1 MTRKETTKY
10 VAKVPIGNNKYRY
23 FYDKK
28 EYDAYL
34 NNSKTSV
41 NKQEKKPSIKSLI
54 NDMADKT
61 IGALGDV
68 CKKGEATVN
77 KFIKSVDKAMSD
89 TEAAVKK
96 GVDKAA
102 KDAEVAVRSGANK
115 ATKEAGKLADKVNKA
130 VNDYIYKA
138 DKGNMYDMNSSTHDE
153 KVKQVEQTKEW
164 QDIVKRKDPEYVKKN
179 KETGEYEYLIDDYIL
194 KKKHPILDIAEDLA
208 YGRNVDTHEITKD
221 SASAAV
227 KDYIKAGIHGAQMT
241 MAVMGG
247 ILMTKFKFQ
256 QGSYDEEAEA
266 LETMVENGK
275 EELDKAMKRSQQM
288 SESDVQDAVKEVL
301 DNSVIAGNYDEAS
314 VEAAVKK
321 AVKELEKQKR

>member
-34 NNSKTSV
+34 HNSKKTA
-41 NKQEKKPSIKSLI
+41 NKPEKDFSIKTLI
-54 NDMADKT
+54 SGMADKT
-61 IGALGDV
+61 LGALGDA
-68 CKKGEATVN
+68 CKKGEETVN
-77 KFIKSVDKAMSD
+77 KFIKSVDKAMND
-89 TEAAVKK
+89 TEAAVKS
-96 GVDKAA
+96 GVDKAV

-115 ATKEAGKLADKVNKA
+115 ATKEVGNLADKVNKA

-138 DKGNMYDMNSSTHDE
+138 DKDNMYDMNSSTHDE
-153 KVKQVEQTKEW
+153 KIKQVEQTKEW

-194 KKKHPILDIAEDLA
+194 KKKHPILDIADDLA

-221 SASAAV
+221 SATAAV
-227 KDYIKAGIHGAQMT
+227 KDYVKAGVHSVQ
-241 MAVMGG
+241 AVMAIVGG
-247 ILMTKFKFQ
+247 IMMTKFKFQ

-275 EELDKAMKRSQQM
+275 EELDKAMKRTQQM
-288 SESDVQDAVKEVL
+288 SESDVQDAIKEVL

-321 AVKELEKQKR
+321 AVKELEKQNR